1 MKPFFSEIVGNRALC
16 EHLFHEITEHR
27 LSHAY
32 ILEGPAGTGKHLLA
46 KQICAAISCERREEE
61 QLPLP
66 CLQCVSCKKILSGN
80 SPDVI
85 FINRKDK
92 ATLGV
97 EAIRGLKQ
105 DVLIPPNDLPAKIY
119 IIEEAHLMTP
129 QAQNALLL
137 TLEEPP
143 SYVLF
148 FLLCNSASS
157 LLETVRSR
165 APTLRTSM
173 LSEKEV
179 SDYLKR
185 KYPAAAQLAAKD
197 PSAYAELLSAAGG
210 RIGKAVELLEPK
222 NLNALMEKRQSV
234 REFLRLAG
242 ARRNSSAAIRLLNG
256 FAQWKREEL
265 AERLGEILLGLRD
278 LLLCKESDNFPLQ
291 FFSDREEASALAYD
305 FTLQTLLQLC
315 DALSSAAERIRA
327 NANVR
332 LTLTELGKTCGML

>member
-1 MKPFFSEIVGNRALC
+1 MKTFFSEIVGNRTLC
-16 EHLFHEITEHR
+16 KHLSREITEHR

-32 ILEGPAGTGKHLLA
+32 IIEGPSGTGKHLIA
-46 KQICAAISCERREEE
+46 KQICAAISCENSRQEH
-61 QLPLP
+61 LPLP

-85 FINRKDK
+85 FINRGEK

-105 DVLIPPNDLPAKIY
+105 DVLIPPNDLSAKIY

-165 APTLRTSM
+165 APTLRTSL
-173 LSEKEV
+173 LSEAEI
-179 SDYLKR
+179 SEYLK
-185 KYPAAAQLAAKD
+185 KKLPTAAQLAVRD
-197 PSAYAELLSAAGG
+197 PTAYSELLSASGG
-210 RIGKAVELLEPK
+210 KIGKAMELLEPK
-222 NLNALMEKRQSV
+222 KLTALMEKRQTV
-234 REFLRLAG
+234 REFLRIAG
-242 ARRNSSAAIRLLNG
+242 ARRNSASAIRLLNG
-256 FAQWKREEL
+256 FAALKREEL
-265 AERLGEILLGLRD
+265 TERLGEILLALRD
-278 LLLCKESDNFPLQ
+278 LLLCKESDSAPLQ
-291 FFSDREEASALAYD
+291 FFSDCEEASALAYD
-305 FTLQTLLQLC
+305 FTVPTLLQFC
-315 DALSSAAERIRA
+315 DALYFATERIRA

-332 LTLTELGKTCGML
+332 LTLTVLAKSCGML